1 MSDHDKT
8 VTMTILSVVGA
19 LAVLAVVFYFIAN
32 TISSD
37 DGDASSPN
45 PRMSAK
51 TQENI
56 KPVGEVNVG
65 AVAAAPA
72 AAASAGPRS
81 GDQIYNSKCLA
92 CHSTGV
98 AGAPKVG
105 DKAAW
110 APRAEQGIDNL
121 LKHAIHGL
129 NAMPPKGT
137 CADCSDDELKAAIE
151 HMLKETGV

>member
-32 TISSD
+32 TVTSD
-37 DGDASSPN
+37 DDASGPN
-45 PRMSAK
+45 PRMTAK
-51 TQENI
+51 VQENI
-56 KPVGEVNVG
+56 KPIGEVNVG
-65 AVAAAPA
+65 AVAAAP
-72 AAASAGPRS
+72 AASAGPRS
-81 GDQIYNSKCLA
+81 GDQIYNSACLA

-110 APRAEQGIDNL
+110 GPRAKKGIDGL
-121 LKHAIHGL
+121 LKNAIHGL